1 MPAVAI
7 AGAVFGGV
15 QLATASLT
23 LFQTIAAVGAVT
35 AGVGAV
41 TGDEDLMKIGGIAT
55 MAGGI
60 GSFAQGQGWL
70 SATEAAGEAGSTTAT
85 NINAATPGLE
95 PVVPE
100 VSTGAEGV
108 VSSASDASTAGLS
121 ASQQAMTDAAP
132 GLADTTGV
140 TQSPTMNTQP
150 GGLLNAN
157 PMDMKLAANK
167 IGQAAEQ
174 GDIFKTLQKF
184 ADVFKDKDG
193 KYDKNMLALG
203 ANFVGGMFDD
213 KKKAEAALYG
223 ERAATEASQ
232 RANANA
238 MPNLSGLKVTQ
249 TPGFKAG
256 TQPVRVGLL
265 NTVRTA

>member
-1 MPAVAI
+1 M
-7 AGAVFGGV
+7 
-15 QLATASLT
+15 QLAAGGLT

-55 MAGGI
+55 MAGGV
-60 GSFAQGQGWL
+60 GAFAQGQGWL
-70 SATEAAGEAGSTTAT
+70 SATQAADAPSSTSAFTKTA
-85 NINAATPGLE
+85 APGVDT
-95 PVVPE
+95 VVPE

-108 VSSASDASTAGLS
+108 VAPVSETSTAGL
-121 ASQQAMTDAAP
+121 DATQKSIVDTAP
-132 GLADTTGV
+132 GLTDTTGV

-157 PMDMKLAANK
+157 PTDMRLAANK
-167 IGQAAEQ
+167 IGQVAEQ
-174 GDIFKTLQKF
+174 GDIFSTLQKF

-223 ERAATEASQ
+223 ERAASEAAQ
-232 RANANA
+232 RSNANA
-238 MPNLSGLKVTQ
+238 IPNLSGLKVTQ
-249 TPGFKAG
+249 KPGFKAG

>member
-1 MPAVAI
+1 MAVVAI
-7 AGAVFGGV
+7 AGALFAGAELAAGG
-15 QLATASLT
+15 LT

-55 MAGGI
+55 MAGGV
-60 GSFAQGQGWL
+60 GAFAQNQGWL
-70 SATEAAGEAGSTTAT
+70 SATQAAAEATSNTA
-85 NINAATPGLE
+85 
-95 PVVPE
+95 
-100 VSTGAEGV
+100 
-108 VSSASDASTAGLS
+108 
-121 ASQQAMTDAAP
+121 AMTQTAAP
-132 GLADTTGV
+132 GVANVAPVVDSGMPDMADSAVRQAGAEIPSATQQAITTTAPEIAAPTGV

-150 GGLLNAN
+150 GGLVNTN
-157 PMDMKLAANK
+157 PTDMRLAA
-167 IGQAAEQ
+167 QAADK
-174 GDIFKTLQKF
+174 GDIFSTLQKF

-213 KKKAEAALYG
+213 KKKAEAALYR
-223 ERAATEASQ
+223 ERAASEAAQ
-232 RANANA
+232 RSNANA
-238 MPNLSGLKVTQ
+238 IPNLSGLKVTQ
-249 TPGFKAG
+249 KPGFKAG

>member
-1 MPAVAI
+1 MPAAAI

-15 QLATASLT
+15 QLATEGLT

-41 TGDEDLMKIGGIAT
+41 TGDEDLMKIGGIAGL
-55 MAGGI
+55 AGGV
-60 GSFAQGQGWL
+60 GMFAQNQGWL
-70 SATEAAGEAGSTTAT
+70 NGTQAVAESGSNTASFLGEAA
-85 NINAATPGLE
+85 PGVDT
-95 PVVPE
+95 VVPE

-108 VSSASDASTAGLS
+108 VAPVSETSTAGMGATQNS
-121 ASQQAMTDAAP
+121 IVATAP
-132 GLADTTGV
+132 GLTDTTGV

-157 PMDMKLAANK
+157 PTDMRLAANK
-167 IGQAAEQ
+167 IGQVAEQ
-174 GDIFKTLQKF
+174 GDIFSTLQKF

-223 ERAATEASQ
+223 ERAASEAAQ
-232 RANANA
+232 RSNANA
-238 MPNLSGLKVTQ
+238 IPNLSGLKVTQ
-249 TPGFKAG
+249 KPGFKAG